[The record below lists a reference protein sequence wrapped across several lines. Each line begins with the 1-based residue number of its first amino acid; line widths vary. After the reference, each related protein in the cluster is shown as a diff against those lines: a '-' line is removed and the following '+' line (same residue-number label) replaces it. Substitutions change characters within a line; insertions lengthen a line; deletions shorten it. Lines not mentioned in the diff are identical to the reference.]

1 VSLDSAGGIDIHEA
15 YARGPGAYD
24 VWALRWAY
32 GTFPAASE
40 ADSLRAIVAEGLAK
54 GYLFLSDNDARPEYA
69 SDPRVNLWD
78 DAATP
83 AEFFRREQ
91 AVRAAAIRRFGLRNI
106 REGEPVSLLQE
117 RFAPVYFMH
126 RFAINSLAKTV
137 GGMEYSNAVRGD
149 GLQATR
155 PVPAAAQRAA
165 LRLLAGALAPNE
177 LAIPD
182 TVLTLLAP
190 RPFGYDRS
198 VELFGSRTRPAF
210 DELGAA
216 RTLATMVVDGVLQRD
231 RAGRLVQFAHRESGA
246 LTLGET
252 IDALVAATWRTG
264 GAADAT
270 PKHAA
275 LRRVASRAVADRLMA
290 LAADRDAMPEARAV
304 AEYKLGT
311 LRSEARRR
319 LAAAGTD
326 DERAHWSAIA
336 GDFTR
341 WLERRELP
349 TPTPALVAPPG
360 DPFGEAP

>member
-1 VSLDSAGGIDIHEA
+1 
-15 YARGPGAYD
+15 
-24 VWALRWAY
+24 
-32 GTFPAASE
+32 
-40 ADSLRAIVAEGLAK
+40 
-54 GYLFLSDNDARPEYA
+54 
-69 SDPRVNLWD
+69 
-78 DAATP
+78 
-83 AEFFRREQ
+83 
-91 AVRAAAIRRFGLRNI
+91 
-106 REGEPVSLLQE
+106 
-117 RFAPVYFMH
+117 
-126 RFAINSLAKTV
+126 
-137 GGMEYSNAVRGD
+137 VRGD

-270 PKHAA
+270 PKLAA